1 MATRP
6 RKWARS
12 SRGRWAI
19 FGILAVLLTAIAVV
33 IALNLPVH
41 PRSIGAP
48 LATRKPAAPIPAQ
61 RAVDLGSYGV
71 TITDHTGQ
79 IHVLT
84 IHPVAILQ
92 GGGPWKSLLPLQG
105 QLDARIANPFMA
117 FPDLVGLTGST
128 SARAA
133 LEQQIQRNIAPL
145 LNGAESGWK
154 IIGIELH
161 PVLRPPPP
169 EIQRKA
175 NGTQ

>member
-1 MATRP
+1 MAIRP
-6 RKWARS
+6 QKWARS
-12 SRGRWAI
+12 SRGRWAV
-19 FGILAVLLTAIAVV
+19 FGILAVLLTAIAVG
-33 IALNLPVH
+33 IALNLPVR

-48 LATRKPAAPIPAQ
+48 LVTPKPVAPMPAQ
-61 RAVDLGSYGV
+61 RAVNLGSYGV
-71 TITDHTGQ
+71 TITDHAGQ

-84 IHPVAILQ
+84 IHPVAILR
-92 GGGPWKSLLPLQG
+92 GDGPWKSLLPLQG

-117 FPDLVGLTGST
+117 FPDLVGITDST

-169 EIQRKA
+169 EIQGKA
-175 NGTQ
+175 NGAQ

>member
-6 RKWARS
+6 QKKS
-12 SRGRWAI
+12 PSRGRWAF
-19 FGILAVLLTAIAVV
+19 FGILAVLLTAIVV
-33 IALNLPVH
+33 GIALHLPVR

-48 LATRKPAAPIPAQ
+48 LVTPKSAAPIPAQ
-61 RAVDLGSYGV
+61 RTVDLGSYGV
-71 TITDHTGQ
+71 TITDHTSQ
-79 IHVLT
+79 IYVLT

-92 GGGPWKSLLPLQG
+92 GDSPWKSLLPLQG

-117 FPDLVGLTGST
+117 FPDLADITGSA

-154 IIGIELH
+154 VIGIELH
-161 PVLRPPPP
+161 PVLRSPPP
-169 EIQRKA
+169 
-175 NGTQ
+175 GDS

>member
-61 RAVDLGSYGV
+61 R
-71 TITDHTGQ
+71 
-79 IHVLT
+79 
-84 IHPVAILQ
+84 
-92 GGGPWKSLLPLQG
+92 
-105 QLDARIANPFMA
+105 
-117 FPDLVGLTGST
+117 
-128 SARAA
+128 
-133 LEQQIQRNIAPL
+133 
-145 LNGAESGWK
+145 
-154 IIGIELH
+154 
-161 PVLRPPPP
+161 
-169 EIQRKA
+169 
-175 NGTQ
+175 

>member
-6 RKWARS
+6 RKRARS
-12 SRGRWAI
+12 SRGRWTI
-19 FGILAVLLTAIAVV
+19 FGILAVLLTAIAVGT
-33 IALNLPVH
+33 ALNLPVR

-48 LATRKPAAPIPAQ
+48 LVTRKPAAPIPAQ

-92 GGGPWKSLLPLQG
+92 GDGPWKSLLPLQG

-117 FPDLVGLTGST
+117 F
-128 SARAA
+128 
-133 LEQQIQRNIAPL
+133 
-145 LNGAESGWK
+145 
-154 IIGIELH
+154 
-161 PVLRPPPP
+161 
-169 EIQRKA
+169 
-175 NGTQ
+175 

>member
-6 RKWARS
+6 KKWARS
-12 SRGRWAI
+12 NRGRWAI
-19 FGILAVLLTAIAVV
+19 FVILAVLLTAIAVG
-33 IALNLPVH
+33 IALHLPVR

-48 LATRKPAAPIPAQ
+48 LVTRKPAAPIPAQ

-92 GGGPWKSLLPLQG
+92 GDGPWKSLLPLQG

-117 FPDLVGLTGST
+117 FPDLADITSSS

-133 LEQQIQRNIAPL
+133 LEQQIQRNIAPV

-169 EIQRKA
+169 EIQGKA
-175 NGTQ
+175 NGAQ